1 MKNKSIRVGSILLS
15 LCEIIVGILLLI
27 NPVGFTVG
35 IITFLGAV
43 LLIAGAVS
51 VVQYFRAAPEE
62 AARGRSL
69 TIGLLEIALG
79 LFCVLRSGWFLAAFP
94 VFTMVYGA
102 ITLVT
107 GIAKIQWTVDMIRSK
122 KAKWWWGAI
131 DAALTVICA
140 AIILCNPFTSTT
152 VIWLFVAISLIVEA
166 VADVVVALFAKDK
179 KEA

>member
-1 MKNKSIRVGSILLS
+1 MKNKSIRVGGILLS

-27 NPVGFTVG
+27 DPVGFTVG

-43 LLIAGAVS
+43 LLIAGVVS
-51 VVQYFRAAPEE
+51 AIRYSRADPKE
-62 AARGRSL
+62 AAQGRNL
-69 TIGLLEIALG
+69 TIGLVEIVLG
-79 LFCVLRSGWFLAAFP
+79 LFCVLRSGWFLATFP

-107 GIAKIQWTVDMIRSK
+107 GIAKIQWAVDMIRTK
-122 KAKWWWGAI
+122 KPKWWWVAI
-131 DAALTVICA
+131 DAAVTIVCA

-152 VIWLFVAISLIVEA
+152 VVWIFVAISLIVEA
-166 VADVVVALFAKDK
+166 VADVVVALFT